1 MYDKGLIESFLMGM
15 VMTFVDKNNLISK
28 LLTREIISI
37 NENDTIYD
45 AIKLL
50 SKNKIGA
57 LPVINNQKKLSGIVS
72 ERDIIHAISENKEIK
87 LSLSHINSI
96 MTSKVITC
104 HKDTQSNVLMKIMTT
119 NKIRHIPILEK
130 NLLIGIVSIGD
141 VVKRL
146 LEKFNIENEELKSWL
161 Y

>member
-1 MYDKGLIESFLMGM
+1 MEVI
-15 VMTFVDKNNLISK
+15 MTFVDKNNLISK
-28 LLTREIISI
+28 LLAREIISI

-57 LPVINNQKKLSGIVS
+57 LPVINNQKQLCGIVS

-87 LSLSHINSI
+87 FSLSHINSI
-96 MTSKVITC
+96 MTSKIITC
-104 HKDTQSNVLMKIMTT
+104 NKDTKSNVLMEMMTT
-119 NKIRHIPILEK
+119 NKIRHIPILEN

>member
-1 MYDKGLIESFLMGM
+1 
-15 VMTFVDKNNLISK
+15 MTFVDENNLISK

-37 NENDTIYD
+37 NENNTIYD

-57 LPVINNQKKLSGIVS
+57 LPVINNQKKLCGIVS

-87 LSLSHINSI
+87 FSLSHINSI

-104 HKDTQSNVLMKIMTT
+104 NKDTQSNVLMKIMTT

>member
-1 MYDKGLIESFLMGM
+1 
-15 VMTFVDKNNLISK
+15 MTFVDKNNLISK
-28 LLTREIISI
+28 LLARGIISI

-57 LPVINNQKKLSGIVS
+57 LPVINNQKQLCGIVS

-87 LSLSHINSI
+87 FSLSHINSI
-96 MTSKVITC
+96 MTSKIITC
-104 HKDTQSNVLMKIMTT
+104 NKDTKSNVLMEMMTT
-119 NKIRHIPILEK
+119 NKIRHIPILEN

>member
-1 MYDKGLIESFLMGM
+1 MEV
-15 VMTFVDKNNLISK
+15 VMTFVNEDNLISK
-28 LLTREIISI
+28 LLTREVISI

-57 LPVINNQKKLSGIVS
+57 LPVINNQRKLCGIVS
-72 ERDIIHAISENKEIK
+72 ERDIINAISENKEIK
-87 LSLSHINSI
+87 LSLSDINSI

-104 HKDTQSNVLMKIMTT
+104 NKDTQSNVLMKIMTT

>member
-1 MYDKGLIESFLMGM
+1 
-15 VMTFVDKNNLISK
+15 MTFVDENNLISK

-57 LPVINNQKKLSGIVS
+57 LPVINNQKKLCGIVS

-87 LSLSHINSI
+87 FSLSHINSI

-104 HKDTQSNVLMKIMTT
+104 NKDTQSNVLMKIMTT

>member
-1 MYDKGLIESFLMGM
+1 
-15 VMTFVDKNNLISK
+15 MTFVDKNNLISK
-28 LLTREIISI
+28 LLTRKIISI

-57 LPVINNQKKLSGIVS
+57 LPVINNQKKLCGIVS

-87 LSLSHINSI
+87 LPLSHINSI

-104 HKDTQSNVLMKIMTT
+104 NKDTQSNVLMKIMTT

>member
-1 MYDKGLIESFLMGM
+1 
-15 VMTFVDKNNLISK
+15 MTFVDESNLISK

-57 LPVINNQKKLSGIVS
+57 LPVINNQKKLCGIVS
-72 ERDIIHAISENKEIK
+72 ERDIIHAISENKKIK
-87 LSLSHINSI
+87 FSLSHINSI

-104 HKDTQSNVLMKIMTT
+104 NKDTQSNVLMKIMTT

-146 LEKFNIENEELKSWL
+146 LEKFIIENEELKSWL